1 MTRSAFAIIVLA
13 GFVVLA
19 LMLTAARAGAVDL
32 NFAGSAQ
39 VDEFFV
45 PTQGGNANQ
54 GSGQY
59 AFDGFTLEASEKLAA
74 DVSNHL
80 SANFKV
86 CFGCHGFELD
96 MGYFDYRVADELNIR
111 GGRFSPSFGAF
122 NVRHDVAN
130 HDLSDKPLPYDMG
143 RMLRLRS
150 WNLGVLP
157 SPFPDTGIE
166 VNGTHWA
173 GDSLQFDYAAYAVQG
188 FRADPSALHPLDID
202 FRQSHLFPLSYYVDN
217 NGRPTFGGRLAVT
230 AKLNDRSDLTIGA
243 SGMYGTYDGA
253 NTLPYAIWGGD
264 VSLRVVR
271 TFVRIEYLARRTRMD
286 TQDPAAFALPLAPG
300 DDYFIKHGAYV
311 ELEQPLLPVL
321 DMIGRVDGLYR
332 IGNFPA
338 QTLTGDRPDL
348 ARHSSVLRY
357 TLGASYLI
365 ERALRVK
372 LSAELWQFSDKDDD
386 GHTLEV
392 GLHAALVGTL

>member
-1 MTRSAFAIIVLA
+1 MIRRTSSISLVC
-13 GFVVLA
+13 FVVLA
-19 LMLTAARAGAVDL
+19 LALIAARAQAVDL

-45 PTQGGNANQ
+45 PTQGGNASQ

-59 AFDGFTLEASEKLAA
+59 AFDGLTLEASEKLAA
-74 DVSNHL
+74 DVSSHL

-96 MGYFDYRVADELNIR
+96 MGYFDYRVADEFNIR
-111 GGRFSPSFGAF
+111 AGRFSPCFGAF
-122 NVRHDVAN
+122 NPRHDVAN
-130 HDLSDKPLPYDMG
+130 HKLSDKPLPYDMG
-143 RMLRLRS
+143 RMLRLRT

-173 GDSLQFDYAAYAVQG
+173 GNSLQFDYAAYAVQG
-188 FRADPSALHPLDID
+188 FRADSNALHALDID
-202 FRQSHLFPLSYYVDN
+202 FRQSHIFPLSYYTDN
-217 NGRPTFGGRLAVT
+217 NGRPTFGGRLAIT
-230 AKLNDRSDLTIGA
+230 AKLDQRSDVTLGA
-243 SGMYGTYDGA
+243 SGMYGTYDGG
-253 NTLPYAIWGGD
+253 NSLNYAIWGAD
-264 VSLRVVR
+264 ASLRIVR
-271 TFVRIEYLARRTRMD
+271 TFVRAEYLARRTKMD
-286 TQDPAAFALPLAPG
+286 TQDPTLFALPLASG
-300 DDYFIKHGAYV
+300 DDFFIKQGAYI

-338 QTLTGDRPDL
+338 QTITGDRPDL
-348 ARHSSVLRY
+348 ARRSWVLRY
-357 TLGASYLI
+357 TLGASYLV
-365 ERALRVK
+365 ERSFRVK

-392 GLHAALVGTL
+392 GLHASLVGTL